1 MKIRLMLV
9 ALLGLITVNAFAQ
22 KGELTNAN
30 DALEKYDAVKGQV
43 TLAKPIIMDA
53 KTAIDKAA
61 ANQKTA
67 NLPQT
72 FALKAGI
79 YSSLL
84 YVDTTAT
91 SMATNYA
98 TAQEAL
104 KKAIELDTKK
114 ENAKVIDEAT
124 RNLSQIQLN
133 RGVTAYQN
141 KKFDDAYK
149 AFDAYRQLRPDDTT
163 AIYYTALAAGN
174 SNNYSASIAN
184 YTKLLATPYSA
195 KSAAYNDLT
204 NMYLANKDTAGALK
218 TIDEALTKYPNNTDL
233 RKRQIIISLQTGK
246 QSDLITK
253 IDAAIKNDPKNKELY
268 LYEGLTYSQIA
279 ETTDKELIK
288 AKNASSK
295 AGKAKPGVKLPPDP
309 QIAKLTQTR
318 NDNFSKAADMYK
330 KALEIDPNYFDA
342 NMNLGYVLISPAID
356 AYNELQKVDNQKTYD
371 AGMVKVNG
379 QFDAAKPYL
388 LKAAELDPKSVDALN
403 NLKMYYLGKKD
414 MDNANT
420 TQKKIDALKQ

>member
-1 MKIRLMLV
+1 MLA

-30 DALEKYDAVKGQV
+30 DALEKYDGLKS
-43 TLAKPIIMDA
+43 TMNLAKPALMDA

-72 FALKAGI
+72 FALKAAI

-84 YVDTTAT
+84 YVDTAAT

-104 KKAIELDTKK
+104 KKAIDLDTKK

-124 RNLSQIQLN
+124 RNLAQIQLN
-133 RGVTAYQN
+133 KGVAAYQN

-163 AIYYTALAAGN
+163 AIFYTALAAGN
-174 SNNYSASIAN
+174 SNNYSAAIAN
-184 YTKLLATPYSA
+184 YTKLLTTPYSGKA
-195 KSAAYNDLT
+195 IAYNDLT

-218 TIDEALTKYPNNTDL
+218 TIDEALTKYPNNSDL
-233 RKRQIIISLQTGK
+233 RRRQIGISLQTGK
-246 QSDLITK
+246 LADLFTK

-268 LYEGLTYSQIA
+268 LFEGLMYSQIA
-279 ETTDKELIK
+279 ETTNNDLLKL
-288 AKNASSK
+288 KNASNK
-295 AGKAKPGVKLPPDP
+295 AAKPKPGAKAPPADP

-318 NDNFSKAADMYK
+318 NDNFSKAAEAYK
-330 KALEIDPNYFDA
+330 KSLEIDPNYFDA
-342 NMNLGYVLISPAID
+342 NLNLGYVLISPAID
-356 AYNELQKVDNQKTYD
+356 AYNDLQKVDNQKTYD
-371 AGMVKVNG
+371 AGMVKVNA

-388 LKAAELDPKSVDALN
+388 LKAAELNPKSSEALGD
-403 NLKMYYLGKKD
+403 LKMYYLGKKD
-414 MDNANT
+414 MDNANA